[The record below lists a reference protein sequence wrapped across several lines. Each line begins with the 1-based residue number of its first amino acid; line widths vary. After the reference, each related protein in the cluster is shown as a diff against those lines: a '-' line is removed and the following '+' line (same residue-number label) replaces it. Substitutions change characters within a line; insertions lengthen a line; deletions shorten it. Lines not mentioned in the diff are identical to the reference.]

1 MALKQV
7 LDVYEILDDIHVNGE
22 VVTEY
27 AKSKGILD
35 ATYTRVDEG
44 KGPTDF
50 IRLVIPGRNGKLNGG
65 KAPTLGIIG
74 QLGGI
79 GARPE
84 RIGFVSDGDG
94 ALSAVATAIK
104 LIDMVG
110 KGDQIDGDVIVSTHI
125 CPTAPTMPHDPV
137 PLMGSPVDSATN
149 VKLTVDPDMDAILSV
164 DTTKGNRILNKRGF
178 ALTPTVKAGYILH
191 ISEDLLQIQQTSTG
205 ELPCVLAL
213 TTQDI
218 TPYGNGLYH
227 MNSILQPCCGTDAP
241 VVGVAITTESS
252 VPGCATGATHEVDV
266 AEVVQFCVEA
276 AKEFTAGKCS
286 FYDKDEFEMIQKLY
300 GSMKVLQ
307 TRGNQYFYHK
317 IWTTTGSISRWF

>member
-137 PLMGSPVDSATN
+137 PFMGSPVDMATN

-300 GSMKVLQ
+300 GSMKVFQ
-307 TRGNQYFYHK
+307 TRGNQ
-317 IWTTTGSISRWF
+317 

>member
-137 PLMGSPVDSATN
+137 PFMGSPVDMATN

-191 ISEDLLQIQQTSTG
+191 ISEDLLQIQQTSTR

-307 TRGNQYFYHK
+307 TRGNQ
-317 IWTTTGSISRWF
+317 

>member
-137 PLMGSPVDSATN
+137 PFMGSPVDMATN

-286 FYDKDEFEMIQKLY
+286 FYDKDEFEMVQKLY

-307 TRGNQYFYHK
+307 TRGNQ
-317 IWTTTGSISRWF
+317 

>member
-137 PLMGSPVDSATN
+137 PFMGSPVDMATN

-191 ISEDLLQIQQTSTG
+191 ISEDLMQIQQTSTG

-307 TRGNQYFYHK
+307 TRGNQ
-317 IWTTTGSISRWF
+317 

>member
-44 KGPTDF
+44 KDPTDF

-137 PLMGSPVDSATN
+137 PFMGSPVDMATN

-307 TRGNQYFYHK
+307 TRGNQ
-317 IWTTTGSISRWF
+317 

>member
-137 PLMGSPVDSATN
+137 PFMGSPVDMATN
-149 VKLTVDPDMDAILSV
+149 GKLTVDPDMDAILSV

-307 TRGNQYFYHK
+307 TRGNQ
-317 IWTTTGSISRWF
+317 

>member
-84 RIGFVSDGDG
+84 RIGFVSDGGG

-137 PLMGSPVDSATN
+137 PFMGSPVDMATN

-307 TRGNQYFYHK
+307 TRGNQ
-317 IWTTTGSISRWF
+317 

>member
-84 RIGFVSDGDG
+84 RTGFVSDGDG

-137 PLMGSPVDSATN
+137 PFMGSPVDMATN

-307 TRGNQYFYHK
+307 TRGNQ
-317 IWTTTGSISRWF
+317 

>member
-50 IRLVIPGRNGKLNGG
+50 IRLVIPGRNRKLNGG
-65 KAPTLGIIG
+65 KAPTLDIIG

-137 PLMGSPVDSATN
+137 PFMGSPVDMATN

-307 TRGNQYFYHK
+307 TRGNQ
-317 IWTTTGSISRWF
+317 

>member
-137 PLMGSPVDSATN
+137 PFMGSPVDMATN

-286 FYDKDEFEMIQKLY
+286 FFDKDEFEMIQKLY

-307 TRGNQYFYHK
+307 TRGNQ
-317 IWTTTGSISRWF
+317 

>member
-50 IRLVIPGRNGKLNGG
+50 IRFVIPGRNGKLNGG

-137 PLMGSPVDSATN
+137 PFMGSPVDMATN

-307 TRGNQYFYHK
+307 TRGN
-317 IWTTTGSISRWF
+317 

>member
-137 PLMGSPVDSATN
+137 PFMGSPVDMATN

-241 VVGVAITTESS
+241 AVGVAITTESS

-307 TRGNQYFYHK
+307 TRGNQ
-317 IWTTTGSISRWF
+317 

>member
-137 PLMGSPVDSATN
+137 PFMGSPVDMATN

-252 VPGCATGATHEVDV
+252 VPGCATGETHEVDV

-307 TRGNQYFYHK
+307 TRGNQ
-317 IWTTTGSISRWF
+317 

>member
-137 PLMGSPVDSATN
+137 PFMGSPVDMATN

-218 TPYGNGLYH
+218 TPYCNGLYH

-307 TRGNQYFYHK
+307 TRGNQ
-317 IWTTTGSISRWF
+317 

>member
-137 PLMGSPVDSATN
+137 PFMGSPVDMATN

-276 AKEFTAGKCS
+276 AKEFTAGKSS

-307 TRGNQYFYHK
+307 TRGNQ
-317 IWTTTGSISRWF
+317 

>member
-137 PLMGSPVDSATN
+137 PFMGSPVDMATN

-227 MNSILQPCCGTDAP
+227 MNSILQPCCGTDVP

-307 TRGNQYFYHK
+307 TRGNQ
-317 IWTTTGSISRWF
+317 

>member
-84 RIGFVSDGDG
+84 KIGFVSDGDG

-137 PLMGSPVDSATN
+137 PFMGSPVDMATN

-266 AEVVQFCVEA
+266 AEV

-307 TRGNQYFYHK
+307 TRGNQ
-317 IWTTTGSISRWF
+317 

>member
-65 KAPTLGIIG
+65 KDPTLGIIG

-137 PLMGSPVDSATN
+137 PFMGSPVDMATN

-307 TRGNQYFYHK
+307 TRGNQ
-317 IWTTTGSISRWF
+317 

>member
-137 PLMGSPVDSATN
+137 PFMGSPVDMATN

-241 VVGVAITTESS
+241 IVGVAITTESS

-307 TRGNQYFYHK
+307 TRGNQ
-317 IWTTTGSISRWF
+317 

>member
-125 CPTAPTMPHDPV
+125 CRTAPTMPHDPV
-137 PLMGSPVDSATN
+137 PFMGSPVDMATN

-307 TRGNQYFYHK
+307 TRGNQ
-317 IWTTTGSISRWF
+317 

>member
-137 PLMGSPVDSATN
+137 PFMGSPVDMATN

-164 DTTKGNRILNKRGF
+164 DTATKGNRILNKRGF

-307 TRGNQYFYHK
+307 TRGNQ
-317 IWTTTGSISRWF
+317 

>member
-44 KGPTDF
+44 KNPTDF

-137 PLMGSPVDSATN
+137 PFMGSPVDMATN

-307 TRGNQYFYHK
+307 TRGNQ
-317 IWTTTGSISRWF
+317 

>member
-27 AKSKGILD
+27 AKSKEILD

-137 PLMGSPVDSATN
+137 PFMGSPVDMATN

-307 TRGNQYFYHK
+307 TRGNQ
-317 IWTTTGSISRWF
+317 

>member
-27 AKSKGILD
+27 AKSKGLLD

-137 PLMGSPVDSATN
+137 PFMGSPVDMATN

-307 TRGNQYFYHK
+307 TRGNQ
-317 IWTTTGSISRWF
+317 

>member
-137 PLMGSPVDSATN
+137 PFMGSPVDMATN

-218 TPYGNGLYH
+218 TPYGTGLYH

-307 TRGNQYFYHK
+307 TRGNQ
-317 IWTTTGSISRWF
+317 

>member
-65 KAPTLGIIG
+65 KAPTLGIVG

-137 PLMGSPVDSATN
+137 PFMGSPVDMATN

-307 TRGNQYFYHK
+307 TRGNQ
-317 IWTTTGSISRWF
+317 

>member
-137 PLMGSPVDSATN
+137 PFMGSPVDMATN

-164 DTTKGNRILNKRGF
+164 DTTKGNRIFNKRGF

-307 TRGNQYFYHK
+307 TRGNQ
-317 IWTTTGSISRWF
+317 

>member
-44 KGPTDF
+44 KGSTDF

-137 PLMGSPVDSATN
+137 PFMGSPVDMATN

-205 ELPCVLAL
+205 ELSCVLAL

-307 TRGNQYFYHK
+307 TRGNQ
-317 IWTTTGSISRWF
+317 

>member
-137 PLMGSPVDSATN
+137 PFMGSPVDMATN

-286 FYDKDEFEMIQKLY
+286 FYDKDEFEIIQKLY

-307 TRGNQYFYHK
+307 TRGNQ
-317 IWTTTGSISRWF
+317 

>member
-50 IRLVIPGRNGKLNGG
+50 IRLVIPGRNGNLNGG

-137 PLMGSPVDSATN
+137 PFMGSPVDMATN

-307 TRGNQYFYHK
+307 TRGNQ
-317 IWTTTGSISRWF
+317 